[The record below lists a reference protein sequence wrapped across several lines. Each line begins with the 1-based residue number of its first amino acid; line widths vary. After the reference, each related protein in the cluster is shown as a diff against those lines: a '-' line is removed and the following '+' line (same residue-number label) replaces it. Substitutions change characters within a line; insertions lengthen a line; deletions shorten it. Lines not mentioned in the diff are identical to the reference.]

1 MIYEIILFSLLAGST
16 VFIGGLISYYF
27 ENRVHNKELKELII
41 HYLIA
46 FSTGIMLSA
55 ISFVLVPDGMLEL
68 PVLLSTSLFIL
79 GGLSFF
85 FFDKLIE
92 KNRYKIPQVIAM
104 LLDFIPESIAL
115 GAVFVYNHK
124 VGVLLSIFIA
134 LQNLPESFNSYT
146 ELKKLKHSSYK
157 ALFILFILS
166 FVGLIFS
173 LLGYV
178 FLEDK
183 ILITSSL
190 MLFSAGGI
198 MYIIFQDIAPLL
210 QYKKRKLIAIGVNFG
225 FIIGMLG
232 ESII

>member
-1 MIYEIILFSLLAGST
+1 MLYEIILFSLLAGST

-27 ENRVHNKELKELII
+27 ESRVHNKELKELII

-46 FSTGIMLSA
+46 FSTGVMLSA

-115 GAVFVYNHK
+115 GAVFVYNHN
-124 VGVLLSIFIA
+124 VGILLSIFIA

-146 ELKKLKHSSYK
+146 ELKNLKHSSYK

-178 FLEDK
+178 FLDDK

-198 MYIIFQDIAPLL
+198 M
-210 QYKKRKLIAIGVNFG
+210 
-225 FIIGMLG
+225 
-232 ESII
+232 

>member
-1 MIYEIILFSLLAGST
+1 MLYEIILFSLLAGST

-27 ENRVHNKELKELII
+27 ESRVHNKELKELII

-46 FSTGIMLSA
+46 FSTGVMLSA

-115 GAVFVYNHK
+115 GAVFVYNHN
-124 VGVLLSIFIA
+124 VGILLSIFIA

-146 ELKKLKHSSYK
+146 ELKNLKHSSYK

-178 FLEDK
+178 FLDDK

-210 QYKKRKLIAIGVNFG
+210 EYKKRKLIAIGVNFG

>member
-1 MIYEIILFSLLAGST
+1 MLYEIILFSLLAGST

-27 ENRVHNKELKELII
+27 ESRVHNKELKELII

-68 PVLLSTSLFIL
+68 PVFLSTSLFIL
-79 GGLSFF
+79 GGLCFF

-157 ALFILFILS
+157 ALLILFLLS

-210 QYKKRKLIAIGVNFG
+210 EYKKRKLIAIGANFG